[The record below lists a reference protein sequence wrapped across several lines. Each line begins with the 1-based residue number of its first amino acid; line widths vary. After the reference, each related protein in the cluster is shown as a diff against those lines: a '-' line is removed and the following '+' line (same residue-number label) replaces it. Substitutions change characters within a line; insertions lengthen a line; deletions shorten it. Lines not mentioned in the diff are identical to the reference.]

1 MSIIRLLK
9 NKRKGFTLIEMV
21 VVIALMAILA
31 LIGAPNLTAYI
42 QKSET
47 AQIRSNLKNLHTAA
61 ELVIQTNPKI
71 TPNDIWSIYNIET
84 RIGYVGS
91 AQELIDEI
99 VKYANID
106 TTKTPVQF
114 GEGYMGYVFDENSYS
129 INPTLLMD
137 GRIAVSFSTNNITYY
152 YDGIEYYEIEKPPHS
167 DEPM

>member
-21 VVIALMAILA
+21 IVIALMAILA
-31 LIGAPNLTAYI
+31 LIGVPNLTAYI

-99 VKYANID
+99 VKYSNID
-106 TTKTPVQF
+106 TTKTPVIF
-114 GEGYMGYVFDENSYS
+114 GEGYTGYVEETYS
-129 INPTLLMD
+129 VNPTILMD
-137 GRIAVSFSTNNITYY
+137 GRIAVSFSVNNLTYH
-152 YDGIEYYEIEKPPHS
+152 YDGIEYYEVKKSVHPGPF
-167 DEPM
+167 